1 MSEVDFSGVN
11 KVTDISEHSLKT
23 KVILP
28 SVLKLFKNKNFA
40 TPFPPFQTR
49 SLPFH
54 NPVLELGVVAGGRQ
68 DGNLV

>member
-1 MSEVDFSGVN
+1 M
-11 KVTDISEHSLKT
+11 KT

-28 SVLKLFKNKNFA
+28 SVLKLFKNKNLV
-40 TPFPPFQTR
+40 TPFPPFQAR